1 MLTGA
6 GVSAESGVPTFRD
19 KDGLWDKYDV
29 TTLATAEAF
38 EDDPAFVW
46 KWYDWRRQVVAG
58 VKPNPGH
65 YAIAELERKAVA
77 RGAKFTLVTQNI
89 DNLHSIA
96 GSAAPLELHGNIWK
110 VRRWGAGPDDA
121 SVREFPECPLA
132 EIPPRDPDG
141 CILRPHIVWF
151 GEMLSPRVLRA
162 AEDAAIDCDAMLVV
176 GTSSVV
182 YPAAALP
189 IAAIRR
195 GVPVIEINPGVT
207 ELTPMAAIS
216 IRAASGEAL
225 PGVVKGMGQRA

>member
-1 MLTGA
+1 M
-6 GVSAESGVPTFRD
+6 SAESGVPTFRD